1 MSLYTELN
9 SKQLEE
15 LAEAYQTN
23 GFADL
28 RKRWQA
34 AIVKAEATRS
44 VPYSMLPTALEQ
56 VNNPMFIESH
66 EKGLRVFLP
75 FKYKVTHCGG
85 YEILNQKIE
94 RDVYIGFQLDAG
106 GSYVVGAELYEVV
119 DGKWQI
125 FEHYHYYFER
135 TCWGTTPLFR
145 PITNLRELYALRE
158 LAQNALHDISYGVG
172 LSYGD
177 DVLPN
182 KDKFK
187 LGKKRS
193 YNARYI
199 NYGATQ
205 KEHKAKEV
213 KVGIRATG

>member
-1 MSLYTELN
+1 MSLYAEID

-34 AIVKAEATRS
+34 AIVKAEAS
-44 VPYSMLPTALEQ
+44 KGLPHSMLPTALEQ
-56 VNNPMFIESH
+56 VNNPMFIETFD
-66 EKGLRVFLP
+66 KGFKVFLP

-85 YEILNQKIE
+85 HKILNQKIE
-94 RDVYIGFQLDAG
+94 RDVYIGFQL
-106 GSYVVGAELYEVV
+106 SESRVVKAELYEVV

-125 FEHYHYYFER
+125 FEHYHYYLES

-158 LAQNALHDISYGVG
+158 LAQNALHDISYGQD
-172 LSYGD
+172 LHYGD

-182 KDKFK
+182 KGKFK
-187 LGKKRS
+187 L
-193 YNARYI
+193 
-199 NYGATQ
+199 
-205 KEHKAKEV
+205 
-213 KVGIRATG
+213 

>member
-34 AIVKAEATRS
+34 AIVKAEAS
-44 VPYSMLPTALEQ
+44 KGLPHSMLPTALEQ
-56 VNNPMFIESH
+56 VNNPMFIETCG
-66 EKGLRVFLP
+66 KGYRVFLP

-85 YEILNQKIE
+85 YKILNQKIE
-94 RDVYIGFQLDAG
+94 RDVYIGFQLS
-106 GSYVVGAELYEVV
+106 GSRVVKAELYEVV

-125 FEHYHYYFER
+125 FEHYHYYLGR

-145 PITNLRELYALRE
+145 HIENLRELYPLRE
-158 LAQNALHDISYGVG
+158 LAQNALHDIGYGVV
-172 LSYGD
+172 LPYGD
-177 DVLPN
+177 DVLPD
-182 KDKFK
+182 KHKFK

-193 YNARYI
+193 HNAQGVKY
-199 NYGATQ
+199 
-205 KEHKAKEV
+205 EVKEV
-213 KVGIRATG
+213 KVWNTGDRMN